1 MNKKADIYNVFL
13 IVDLLLSVFSAV
25 ILYEVYN
32 FTFIYPDAPELRTT
46 NVGFYMVLLLLAVLL
61 LVFFVVELILL
72 ILNNRFKNDYS
83 KKCRVE
89 VTMKILPWA
98 FLFLSIVAISVS
110 LATVKTLKI
119 IPNDIKAVSIFNEI
133 REDKYEY
140 DVTSYSNCEKNSLAK
155 IGYFK
160 QSTDFEYDYDEYMF
174 KGNNSAETG
183 EAEFYCWY
191 QQSDKE
197 YILSKIQQSN
207 ISYALKNEEI
217 GENYTLY
224 YETGNNNY
232 LAYSLVI
239 EKENTYFVATFES
252 KYTTRFNDY
261 SKEQFLSDSMS
272 IFEQYEKL

>member
-13 IVDLLLSVFSAV
+13 IVDLLLTVFSAV

-46 NVGFYMVLLLLAVLL
+46 NVGFFMALLLLAVLL
-61 LVFFVVELILL
+61 LVFFIVELVLL
-72 ILNNRFKNDYS
+72 FLNNRFKNDYS
-83 KKCRVE
+83 KKYRVE
-89 VTMKILPWA
+89 VTMKILPFA
-98 FLFLSIVAISVS
+98 FLFLSIVVISVS

-119 IPNDIKAVSIFNEI
+119 IPNDIKAVGIFNEI

-155 IGYFK
+155 IGYFM
-160 QSTDFEYDYDEYMF
+160 QSTGFEYDYDEYMF
-174 KGNNSAETG
+174 KGNNNAETG
-183 EAEFYCWY
+183 TSEFFCWY

-232 LAYSLVI
+232 IAYSLVI
-239 EKENTYFVATFES
+239 EKENIYFVATFES
-252 KYTTRFNDY
+252 KYNTRFNNY

-272 IFEQYEKL
+272 IFQQYESL